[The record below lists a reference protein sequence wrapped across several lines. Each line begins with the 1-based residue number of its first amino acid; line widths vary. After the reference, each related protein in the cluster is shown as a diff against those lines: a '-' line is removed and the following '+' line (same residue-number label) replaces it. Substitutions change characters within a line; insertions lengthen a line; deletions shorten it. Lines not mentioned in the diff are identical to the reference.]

1 MIITIIWMI
10 VGVGKV
16 NLHHIYGYLG
26 FYSFTIGLLASVLAH
41 IDYKAQKLQKKK
53 AIMNEFCKEK
63 KISKVLKDKLKTALE
78 YNFLKNCFIWAVKK
92 EYDVI

>member
-41 IDYKAQKLQKKK
+41 IDYKA
-53 AIMNEFCKEK
+53 
-63 KISKVLKDKLKTALE
+63 
-78 YNFLKNCFIWAVKK
+78 
-92 EYDVI
+92 